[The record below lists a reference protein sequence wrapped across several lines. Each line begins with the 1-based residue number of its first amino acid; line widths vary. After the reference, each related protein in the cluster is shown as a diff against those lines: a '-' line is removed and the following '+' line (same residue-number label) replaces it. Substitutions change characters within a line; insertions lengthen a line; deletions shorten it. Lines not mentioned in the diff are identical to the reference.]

1 MVKLFMLFKHFK
13 AILQIN
19 LLSTG
24 LKLWNES
31 KWNDTT
37 NDSINKGS
45 YTDDDD
51 DVNKP
56 VIL

>member
-19 LLSTG
+19 LLSG